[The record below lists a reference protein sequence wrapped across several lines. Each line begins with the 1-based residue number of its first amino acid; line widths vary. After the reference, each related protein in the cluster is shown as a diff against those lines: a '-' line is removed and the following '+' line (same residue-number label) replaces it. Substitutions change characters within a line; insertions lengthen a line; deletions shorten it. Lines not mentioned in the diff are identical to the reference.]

1 MKKQRLG
8 EADKFS
14 QDHRGWS
21 CISETKLTLLT
32 HCVILQRMSGCTFGP
47 EGGSHAIAAFH
58 KGGCFLR
65 LPCWQFSSLWHSVEF
80 WPTSGLCTGFWQ
92 YCNSVGLLEY
102 RRSQIPTAT
111 APTTSGTSSSQYSIN
126 RVPWPLRMLSAVL
139 PEGRDGRRV
148 RHSSCPRRAGYF
160 LCKQDVHEE
169 ASRYKAACDSFW
181 TSSCGDPG
189 KWLMARW
196 STLRTL

>member
-1 MKKQRLG
+1 
-8 EADKFS
+8 
-14 QDHRGWS
+14 
-21 CISETKLTLLT
+21 
-32 HCVILQRMSGCTFGP
+32 MSGCTFGP

-189 KWLMARW
+189 SGWWPDGALLGPSKTGWLLTANPHAKTPFRQEIQFCKMYLPFIRITATR
-196 STLRTL
+196 R